1 MQERFVLEQ
10 MRPED
15 LPLIPDDS
23 GVSGA
28 VESEEMIPDARDLL
42 DLLSLDVEPE
52 NSEEKSA
59 DEGGGAISARE
70 DGETGP
76 QELWRD
82 SQGKLQTAIQI
93 QPGWPETRDDSG
105 AQGSAGPP
113 TPPTSWMRRS
123 VEKGERLAEVKLKE
137 RRPWEGHRVPDQQP
151 EKHQRLDQGD
161 GRQARSMELESRRA
175 TDQQEDRE
183 VPGQQLGE
191 HQRLDQGKGRQDRLG
206 RNDDL
211 QRAMELHV
219 VEELRRQNEELRN
232 AEPPR
237 SDSYTKDTNYGNVH
251 TDGTTSAGEKNS
263 RGHTSPSGDTTTH
276 IELPEVPPW
285 PWAKFEH
292 GCSAEEWSS
301 WERRQCE
308 RQERGRE
315 VHERTD
321 REVLT
326 AGYIPDG
333 MNYVK
338 VKDVMALALHLE

>member
-1 MQERFVLEQ
+1 MQDRFLLEQ

-15 LPLIPDDS
+15 LPLIPEDS

-28 VESEEMIPDARDLL
+28 VESEEVIPDARDLL

-59 DEGGGAISARE
+59 DEGGGAISAGE

-113 TPPTSWMRRS
+113 MPPTSWMRRS

-161 GRQARSMELESRRA
+161 GRQARSMELESRRV

-206 RNDDL
+206 RNDDWL
-211 QRAMELHV
+211 KSFGDRM
-219 VEELRRQNEELRN
+219 
-232 AEPPR
+232 R
-237 SDSYTKDTNYGNVH
+237 S
-251 TDGTTSAGEKNS
+251 
-263 RGHTSPSGDTTTH
+263 
-276 IELPEVPPW
+276 
-285 PWAKFEH
+285 F
-292 GCSAEEWSS
+292 
-301 WERRQCE
+301 
-308 RQERGRE
+308 
-315 VHERTD
+315 
-321 REVLT
+321 
-326 AGYIPDG
+326 G
-333 MNYVK
+333 MR
-338 VKDVMALALHLE
+338 